1 MGSVG
6 KVAFA
11 VILALGAVTGIVA
24 YYLFALVM
32 PHPGVVE
39 SLYRTDLAPATGTKE
54 NKPIV
59 AIDESKFH
67 NKVAITILK
76 GASTQG
82 NPNYDPNAAKVSTD
96 ALVTWSNSDNVPH
109 TATSGSGIQDPNTGK
124 LFDSDILNPGQKY
137 SIPAIK
143 IGQGEHP
150 FYCKIHPYMTGKV
163 IVG

>member
-6 KVAFA
+6 KVAFV
-11 VILALGAVTGIVA
+11 VILALGAVTGIVS

-54 NKPIV
+54 NKPVV

-67 NKVAITILK
+67 NKVVITILK

-82 NPNYDPNAAKVSTD
+82 NPNYDPNTAKVSTD
-96 ALVTWSNSDNVPH
+96 ALVTWSNSDIVPH
-109 TATSGSGIQDPNTGK
+109 TATSGSGMQDPNTGK
-124 LFDSDILNPGQKY
+124 LFDSDILNSGQKY

-150 FYCKIHPYMTGKV
+150 FYCKLHPYMTGKV